1 MRIFKRQKNRQSEEN
16 RRDVHGRINGGV
28 YGGLAENFGIEL
40 REKIARV
47 CEELASRG
55 VFVRRQSDLVTA
67 EISPIGIGGRCAA
80 AFYPDTLASL
90 TELVSAL
97 KRAQI
102 PYAVL
107 GSAANVLIDDGSEY
121 DFAGGG
127 ASRGAGGD
135 TKGGFVLRGAI
146 VFTKYLR
153 SLAIDGESVF
163 AFCGVTG
170 AELLYRVREA
180 NLAGAEFLEGIPCT
194 AGGAAYMNAGA
205 GGRHVSDILESVL
218 AYGDGDMRVYTA
230 KECRY
235 SYKKSAFTD
244 SGEIILGVTLR
255 LKKSGAAAVEAGAA
269 RAREARA
276 NLPKGKSLG
285 CVFKNPP
292 PLAAGERRISAGA
305 LIDEAGLKGRKIG
318 GAAVSEKHANFII
331 NEGGATYKDV
341 RLLIE
346 EVRRAVYETHGV
358 RLEEEIRY
366 INDLWQ

>member
-1 MRIFKRQKNRQSEEN
+1 MRIFKKAKKQQ
-16 RRDVHGRINGGV
+16 
-28 YGGLAENFGIEL
+28 NFGIGSKNDGEKGSKNDGEKGGCGEEL
-40 REKIARV
+40 CGRIARV
-47 CEELASRG
+47 CESLAARG
-55 VFVRRQSDLVTA
+55 VFVRRQSNLVTA
-67 EISPIGIGGRCAA
+67 EISPIGIGGTCAA

-97 KRAQI
+97 KKAKI

-107 GSAANVLIDDGSEY
+107 GSAANVLIPDGSETGE
-121 DFAGGG
+121 AGGEKG
-127 ASRGAGGD
+127 SE
-135 TKGGFVLRGAI
+135 KGGGNYVLRGAI

-180 NLAGAEFLEGIPCT
+180 DLAGAEFLEGIPCT

-205 GGRHVSDILESVL
+205 GGRHMSDVVESVL

-230 KECRY
+230 KECGY
-235 SYKKSAFTD
+235 AYKKSAFMD

-255 LKKSGAAAVEAGAA
+255 LKKSSSAAVEAGAA

-276 NLPKGKSLG
+276 HLPKGKSLG

-292 PLAAGERRISAGA
+292 PLVADERRISAGA
-305 LIDEAGLKGRKIG
+305 LIEQAGMKGRKIG
-318 GAAVSEKHANFII
+318 GAAVSETHANFII
-331 NEGGATYKDV
+331 NEGGATYENV
-341 RLLIE
+341 RSLIE

-366 INDLWQ
+366 LNDLWR

>member
-1 MRIFKRQKNRQSEEN
+1 MRIFKKTKKQQTIGIGSEKSSEN
-16 RRDVHGRINGGV
+16 GREKGGGNGGS
-28 YGGLAENFGIEL
+28 GEEL
-40 REKIARV
+40 LVRIARV
-47 CEELASRG
+47 CESLAARG

-67 EISPIGIGGRCAA
+67 EISPIGIGGACAA

-97 KRAQI
+97 KKAKI
-102 PYAVL
+102 PFAVL
-107 GSAANVLIDDGSEY
+107 GSAANVLIPDGSETGAT
-121 DFAGGG
+121 DGAAGIFPNDG
-127 ASRGAGGD
+127 
-135 TKGGFVLRGAI
+135 KYLLRGAI

-170 AELLYRVREA
+170 AELLYKVREA

-205 GGRHVSDILESVL
+205 GGRRMSDVVESVL

-230 KECRY
+230 KECGY
-235 SYKKSAFTD
+235 AYKKSVFMD
-244 SGEIILGVTLR
+244 SGEIILGITLR
-255 LKKSGAAAVEAGAA
+255 LKKSSSAAVEASAA
-269 RAREARA
+269 RTREARA
-276 NLPKGKSLG
+276 HLPKGKSLG

-292 PLAAGERRISAGA
+292 PLVAGERRISAGA
-305 LIDEAGLKGRKIG
+305 LIEQAGMKGRKIG
-318 GAAVSEKHANFII
+318 GAAISALHANFIV
-331 NEGGATYKDV
+331 NEGGATYEDV
-341 RLLIE
+341 RSLIE

-366 INDLWQ
+366 LNDLWR

>member
-1 MRIFKRQKNRQSEEN
+1 MRIFKKTKKQQ
-16 RRDVHGRINGGV
+16 
-28 YGGLAENFGIEL
+28 NFGIGSEKSGEKAGENGGCGEEL
-40 REKIARV
+40 RGRIARF
-47 CEELASRG
+47 CESLAARG

-67 EISPIGIGGRCAA
+67 EISPIGIGGTCAA

-97 KRAQI
+97 KKAKI

-107 GSAANVLIDDGSEY
+107 GSAANVLIPDGSETGATVGSTVGA
-121 DFAGGG
+121 AGAIQNGG
-127 ASRGAGGD
+127 
-135 TKGGFVLRGAI
+135 KYLLRGAI

-170 AELLYRVREA
+170 AELLYKVREA

-205 GGRHVSDILESVL
+205 GGRHMCDVVESVL

-230 KECRY
+230 KECGY
-235 SYKKSAFTD
+235 AYKKSAFMD

-255 LKKSGAAAVEAGAA
+255 LKKSSSAAVEAGAA

-276 NLPKGKSLG
+276 HLPKGKSLG

-292 PLAAGERRISAGA
+292 PLVAGERRISAGA
-305 LIDEAGLKGRKIG
+305 LIEQAGMKGRKIG
-318 GAAVSEKHANFII
+318 GAAVSETHANFIV
-331 NEGGATYKDV
+331 NEGGATYENV
-341 RLLIE
+341 RSLIE

-366 INDLWQ
+366 LNDLWR